1 MGEDI
6 AGIVVTSQTLKRA
19 PNTGNRCE
27 ETKKP
32 RVGAVAHRRLVPVSC
47 VQAEEKLEMAHGVRQ
62 RTVHVSEEE
71 VAELDW
77 INACKQQS
85 PVAVQKPPSRSL
97 VEVRCGKEERAD
109 SESYKDNG
117 PVDVHGLTAEAT
129 KIEPHDESQVE
140 GEDRR
145 HLGMC

>member
-6 AGIVVTSQTLKRA
+6 AGIVVTPQALKRA
-19 PNTGNRCE
+19 PNTRDRCE
-27 ETKKP
+27 EAEKP
-32 RVGAVAHRRLVPVSC
+32 GVRAVAHCRLVPMTC
-47 VQAEEKLEMAHGVRQ
+47 IQAEEELEMAHGVRQ

-71 VAELDW
+71 IAELDW

-85 PVAVQKPPSRSL
+85 PIAVQEPPSRSL

-109 SESYKDNG
+109 SEPYEDHW

-129 KIEPHDESQVE
+129 EVEPHDKSQVE
-140 GEDRR
+140 GEDRG
-145 HLGMC
+145 HLGMY